1 MVDESQLPGTF
12 EGIICAAGAYV
23 EYQGKVIRALKMPAE
38 KLDRLCAVLDRE
50 HIVYSVQ
57 CTDHI
62 LYMKNHL
69 QEIGNASLSGR
80 ELTAEQIEMLE
91 KALKIVEDYQN
102 ILDAEKVLYYNS
114 KLSPEQ
120 LEERLGPDYHVTLP
134 RIM

>member
-1 MVDESQLPGTF
+1 MVEESQLPGTF

-23 EYQGKVIRALKMPAE
+23 EYQGKVIKALKMPVE
-38 KLDRLCAVLDRE
+38 KLDRE

-102 ILDAEKVLYYNS
+102 IPDGEKVLYYNS

>member
-1 MVDESQLPGTF
+1 MVEESQLPGTF

-23 EYQGKVIRALKMPAE
+23 EYQGKVIKA
-38 KLDRLCAVLDRE
+38 
-50 HIVYSVQ
+50 
-57 CTDHI
+57 
-62 LYMKNHL
+62 
-69 QEIGNASLSGR
+69 
-80 ELTAEQIEMLE
+80 LTADQMKRVE

-102 ILDAEKVLYYNS
+102 IPDGEKVLYYNS

>member
-23 EYQGKVIRALKMPAE
+23 EYQGKVIKA
-38 KLDRLCAVLDRE
+38 
-50 HIVYSVQ
+50 
-57 CTDHI
+57 
-62 LYMKNHL
+62 
-69 QEIGNASLSGR
+69 
-80 ELTAEQIEMLE
+80 LTADQMKRVE
-91 KALKIVEDYQN
+91 KALKIVENYQN
-102 ILDAEKVLYYNS
+102 IPDGEKVMYYNS

>member
-1 MVDESQLPGTF
+1 MVEESQLPGTF

-23 EYQGKVIRALKMPAE
+23 EYQGKVIKALKMPVE
-38 KLDRLCAVLDRE
+38 KLDRE

-57 CTDHI
+57 CADHI
-62 LYMKNHL
+62 LYTKNHL
-69 QEIGNASLSGR
+69 REIGNVSLSGKA
-80 ELTAEQIEMLE
+80 LTADQMKRVERP
-91 KALKIVEDYQN
+91 LKIVENYQN
-102 ILDAEKVLYYNS
+102 IPDGEKVMYYNS

>member
-23 EYQGKVIRALKMPAE
+23 EYQGKVIKA
-38 KLDRLCAVLDRE
+38 
-50 HIVYSVQ
+50 
-57 CTDHI
+57 
-62 LYMKNHL
+62 
-69 QEIGNASLSGR
+69 
-80 ELTAEQIEMLE
+80 LTADQMKRVE

-102 ILDAEKVLYYNS
+102 IPDGEKVMYYNS

>member
-1 MVDESQLPGTF
+1 MVEESQLPGTF

-23 EYQGKVIRALKMPAE
+23 EYQGKVIKA
-38 KLDRLCAVLDRE
+38 
-50 HIVYSVQ
+50 
-57 CTDHI
+57 
-62 LYMKNHL
+62 
-69 QEIGNASLSGR
+69 
-80 ELTAEQIEMLE
+80 LTADQMKRVE